1 MNFSTD
7 EILRPLHEQSQQQSI
22 ARARAQF
29 SGCDEDFARLL
40 GDYMSLA
47 PSHKGKFLKRYG
59 LSTGDT
65 QTSQGT
71 PMSLAVSP
79 EMGRFLRKLVLMRRP
94 ARILELG
101 SSYGVSTLYFASA
114 LRQIGSGEIIA
125 TELDAHKCEVLRE
138 NLRAAGVQAWVDLRE
153 GDVFDAV
160 GRLEGSFD
168 MIFMDVWASLYLDL
182 FRKIEPFL
190 KPGSVVITDN
200 MYTAEAEVRAFKQ
213 YVGAHPAYASMTL
226 DFESGV
232 ELTVMV

>member
-7 EILRPLHEQSQQQSI
+7 EILRPLHQQSQQQSI

-29 SGCDEDFARLL
+29 AGNDEDFARLL
-40 GDYMSLA
+40 GEYMSLV
-47 PSHKGKFLKRYG
+47 PSQKGQFLKRYG

-79 EMGRFLRKLVLMRRP
+79 EMGGFLYHLALMRRP

-114 LRQIGSGEIIA
+114 LRQIGKGEIIA
-125 TELDAHKCEVLRE
+125 TELDPLKCQALRE
-138 NLRAAGVQAWVDLRE
+138 NLHAAGVQSWVDLRE
-153 GDVFDAV
+153 GDVFEAL
-160 GRLEGSFD
+160 GQLEGPFD

-190 KPGSVVITDN
+190 TPGSVVITDN
-200 MYTAEAEVRAFKQ
+200 MYTAEEEVRAFKH
-213 YVGAHPAYASMTL
+213 YLRRNPAYSSITL

>member
-22 ARARAQF
+22 ARARMQF
-29 SGCDEDFARLL
+29 AGGDEDFTRLL
-40 GDYMSLA
+40 GEYMSLA
-47 PSHKGKFLKRYG
+47 PSQKGKFLKRYG

-79 EMGRFLRKLVLMRRP
+79 EMGRFLYSLALMRRP

-114 LRQIGSGEIIA
+114 LRQIGKGEIIA
-125 TELDAHKCEVLRE
+125 TELDALKCKALLE
-138 NLRAAGVQAWVDLRE
+138 NLRAAGVQSWVDLRE

-160 GRLEGSFD
+160 GQLEGTFD

-200 MYTAEAEVRAFKQ
+200 MYTAEEEVLAFKR
-213 YVGAHPAYASMTL
+213 YLSGNPAYSSITL

-232 ELTVMV
+232 ELTVMI